1 MDYEEEEQYEEMQA
15 DPQAEVIEIDAE
27 DAPYLDLRDDRE
39 RQGYAILKNRS
50 FVHTRAFDP
59 DLLIKIGMYEYF
71 SNVWHAV
78 GWDNFVPVEEYG
90 SRLLT
95 IQFLCTLRVVENGV
109 YFRLFGKK
117 IFAFLENFCRPPRFQ
132 QTLADFSRPS
142 LPRF

>member
-1 MDYEEEEQYEEMQA
+1 MDYVEEEEHKEMQA
-15 DPQAEVIEIDAE
+15 EPQAEAIEIDEE

-59 DLLIKIGMYEYF
+59 DILIKTGMYEEF
-71 SNVWHAV
+71 SNVWHAI
-78 GWDNFVPVEEYG
+78 GWYNFVPVEEYG

-95 IQFLCTLRVVENGV
+95 IQFLCTLREVENGV
-109 YFRLFGKK
+109 YFRLFGKE
-117 IFAFLENFCRPPRFQ
+117 FAFLENFCRPPRFQ